1 MSWSDRGRVSG
12 AALAVV
18 FGLIATVLVRQ
29 ADAQSA
35 GAASL
40 ASLGVAGGQG
50 NGPAGAPS
58 LSDDGRFVAFH
69 SHADDLVPDDTEGT
83 VDVFVRD
90 RLAQITE
97 RISVNSLGEEASGAS
112 VRPALSG
119 DSRWVA
125 FESEAGDLV
134 PGDGNGLSDIF
145 LHDRLTRTT
154 SRISV
159 GPGGS
164 DADGASRMAAI
175 STDGRYLAFESEA
188 TNLVEGD
195 GNGLS
200 DVFVFDR
207 QIGAMTRASVNATGG
222 DGQGFSVA
230 PALSGDG
237 RWLAFVSDAPD
248 IDPAA
253 GYLPPWRPN
262 GERQVFLRDLIL
274 GQTQMISRAWSGD
287 WPRGKSVAPSIDDRG
302 ERVAFASYDR
312 LLENERSRPWSTPR
326 VMLWERTTGA
336 LREVSAPDPWWV
348 CQLMVPQEPWL
359 CPGMDMNPALS
370 GDGRWVAY
378 QTTSNGLLPGDP
390 ATATWDEFWAVHT
403 NLTGGP
409 VRYQL
414 FLENL
419 DTGRRRR
426 VSVNSASAPATACS
440 SVAAVSDD
448 GGVVAWRSAAA
459 DLVWGDLNG
468 THDVVVSEWACGE
481 ATGTLGTGMPL
492 GCEVPVKCPAAP
504 STGCA
509 TARTGVLR
517 LRRPGLDDP
526 RPGEQSLALLWAK
539 AGSLPAASF
548 GDPTR
553 TGGGYDLCLYAGPT
567 PRLVAEVAIPG
578 GAGWQATSDGF
589 VRRGGSGAVSRMSVA
604 ARRERSRISLRGE
617 GAGLDLPY
625 LPLDERASLE
635 LRLEVRDSAD
645 CFAATIP
652 ARAILEDEAGLGERL
667 GRFSA
672 RLP

>member
-1 MSWSDRGRVSG
+1 MVVCLVAS
-12 AALAVV
+12 ALTQDAH
-18 FGLIATVLVRQ
+18 
-29 ADAQSA
+29 AQSA

-50 NGPAGAPS
+50 NGPAGAPA

-90 RLAQITE
+90 RLARITE
-97 RISVNSLGEEASGAS
+97 RISVSSLGEEASGAS
-112 VRPALSG
+112 VRPAISG

-125 FESEAGDLV
+125 FESDAGDLV
-134 PGDGNGLSDIF
+134 PGDSNGLSDIF

-159 GPGGS
+159 APGGG

-175 STDGRYLAFESEA
+175 SGDGRILAFESEA

-207 QIGAMTRASVNATGG
+207 QVGSMTRASVDASGG

-248 IDPAA
+248 IDPA
-253 GYLPPWRPN
+253 GGFLPPWRPN
-262 GERQVFLRDLIL
+262 GERQVFLRDRTL

-287 WPRGKSVAPSIDDRG
+287 WPGGKSVAPSIDDTG
-302 ERVAFASYDR
+302 GRVAFTSYGR
-312 LLENERSRPWSTPR
+312 LLADETSRPWLAPR
-326 VMLWERTTGA
+326 VMLWERTSGA
-336 LREVSAPDPWWV
+336 LREVSAPDPWWA
-348 CQLMVPQEPWL
+348 CQSIAPKEPRL

-378 QTTSNGLLPGDP
+378 QTTSNGLLPGEP
-390 ATATWDEFWAVHT
+390 ATATWDEFWAVQT
-403 NLTGGP
+403 NPTGGP
-409 VRYQL
+409 VGYQL

-426 VSVNSASAPATACS
+426 VSVNSASAPAEACS
-440 SVAAVSDD
+440 SVPAVSDD

-459 DLVWGDLNG
+459 DLVWGDLNA

-481 ATGTLGTGMPL
+481 ATGTRGTGMPL
-492 GCEVPVKCPAAP
+492 GCEVPVRCPATP

-526 RPGEQSLALLWAK
+526 RPGEQSLALLWSK
-539 AGSLPAASF
+539 AGGLPAAGF

-553 TGGGYDLCLYAGPT
+553 SGGGYDLCLYAGPAS
-567 PRLVAEVAIPG
+567 RLVAEIAIPG
-578 GAGWQATSDGF
+578 GAGWRPTSDGF
-589 VRRGGSGAVSRMSVA
+589 MRSGGGGAVSRMSLA
-604 ARRERSRISLRGE
+604 ARRERSRISLRGA

-645 CFAATIP
+645 CFASTIP
-652 ARAILEDEAGLGERL
+652 ARAILEDEAGEGGRP